1 MTASTTNIE
10 ARREADRRQAALGWV
25 ARQLEWERVLAGLRA
40 RRDTESSPHFDGR
53 ATAVNPGDLVSS
65 RAPYFKSCRN
75 VTMTRF

>member
-40 RRDTESSPHFDGR
+40 RRDTDADRR
-53 ATAVNPGDLVSS
+53 AA
-65 RAPYFKSCRN
+65 
-75 VTMTRF
+75 